1 MTDETKHTSGPW
13 WIEERG
19 DVISI
24 IGPRENCSHNG
35 RRPAWE
41 LAKIDNYVF
50 WDEPETEAEDRA
62 NARLIVVAPEMLDA
76 LEACQL
82 LLVDL
87 EAQLQTRFATLGL
100 VNSTIAKALGRSK

>member
-35 RRPAWE
+35 RKPAWE

-62 NARLIVVAPEMLDA
+62 NARLIAAAPEMLEA
-76 LEACQL
+76 LKLAKGW
-82 LLVDL
+82 L
-87 EAQLQTRFATLGL
+87 ELWESAERELGIING
-100 VNSTIAKALGRSK
+100 VITKAEGRSK